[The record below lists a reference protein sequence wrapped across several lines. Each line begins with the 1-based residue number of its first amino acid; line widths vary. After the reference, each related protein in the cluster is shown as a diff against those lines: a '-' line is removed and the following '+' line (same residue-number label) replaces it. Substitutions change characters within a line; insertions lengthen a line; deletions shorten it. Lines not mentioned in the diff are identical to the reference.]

1 MPSTLDQLRTRNCL
15 WKRYRVTVNTCTRV
29 EAWVEM
35 TDLTIS
41 VDDEVLK
48 RARLRALQEDTS
60 VNALLRDTLETYAGV
75 RVERESAVV
84 DCFVLRKIPKRGAV
98 DAGISKPWH
107 PPFRNNQ
114 VLSKSYVTHNPQ
126 KRQAASAIDYSPAQ

>member
-1 MPSTLDQLRTRNCL
+1 
-15 WKRYRVTVNTCTRV
+15 
-29 EAWVEM
+29 M
-35 TDLTIS
+35 TNLTIS

-84 DCFVLRKIPKRGAV
+84 NLLRLRERYPSGERWTPLDARGSV
-98 DAGISKPWH
+98 
-107 PPFRNNQ
+107 
-114 VLSKSYVTHNPQ
+114 
-126 KRQAASAIDYSPAQ
+126 